1 MPLTSV
7 CKHRRL
13 NRIGKGSDALR
24 LAFPAHP
31 SRLHAVMRSFT
42 NSSPSR
48 PGRTRRWRFALL
60 ATVGLAM
67 LEGSAAD
74 YGVAGSG
81 TEAPL
86 AWPSG
91 KRAAVSLT
99 FDDARL
105 SQVDVGLGLFQRHGL
120 RATFYVSPDR
130 LDARLDGWKEA
141 VRQGHE
147 IGHHSLTHPC
157 TGNFEFA
164 RGNAL
169 EDYTLER
176 MSKDLAEATVAI
188 ERQLGLRPVSF
199 AYPCGQTF
207 VGRGVNTRS
216 YVPLVAR
223 LFESGRLWL
232 CEDMNDPLR
241 YDPAQVMAIELDG
254 KTFLEVRPLLER
266 AREQGRWLVFA
277 GHEIGPEGRQTTRVD
292 TLEAILAMAADPA
305 NGLWLDTVGVINRY
319 VQERRQRPA
328 GTTVP

>member
-1 MPLTSV
+1 
-7 CKHRRL
+7 
-13 NRIGKGSDALR
+13 
-24 LAFPAHP
+24 
-31 SRLHAVMRSFT
+31 
-42 NSSPSR
+42 
-48 PGRTRRWRFALL
+48 
-60 ATVGLAM
+60 M
-67 LEGSAAD
+67 LDGSAAE
-74 YGVAGSG
+74 YGAPGAGAE
-81 TEAPL
+81 TPL

-105 SQVDVGLGLFQRHGL
+105 SQVDVGLALFQRHGL

-130 LDARLDGWKEA
+130 LDARLDRWKEA
-141 VRQGHE
+141 VQQGHE

-157 TGNFEFA
+157 TGNFAFA

-176 MSKDLAEATVAI
+176 MGADLAEATVAI
-188 ERQLGLRPVSF
+188 ERRLGLRPVSF

-232 CEDMNDPLR
+232 CEDLNDPLR
-241 YDPAQVMAIELDG
+241 YDSAQVLAIELDG

-277 GHEIGPEGRQTTRVD
+277 GHEIGTGGRQTTRVD

-305 NGLWLDTVGVINRY
+305 NGFWLDTVGVINRY
-319 VQERRQRPA
+319 VQEQRGRPA
-328 GTTVP
+328 GTAVP

>member
-1 MPLTSV
+1 V
-7 CKHRRL
+7 
-13 NRIGKGSDALR
+13 AV
-24 LAFPAHP
+24 LA
-31 SRLHAVMRSFT
+31 VV
-42 NSSPSR
+42 
-48 PGRTRRWRFALL
+48 GI
-60 ATVGLAM
+60 ATIA
-67 LEGSAAD
+67 GSAAD
-74 YGVAGSG
+74 YEPPAAEAEAG
-81 TEAPL
+81 L
-86 AWPSG
+86 AWPAG

-99 FDDARL
+99 FDDARF
-105 SQVDVGLGLFQRHGL
+105 SQMDVGLALFERHGA

-130 LDARLDGWKEA
+130 LDARLDRWQEA

-176 MSKDLAEATVAI
+176 MGADLAEATVAI
-188 ERQLGLRPVSF
+188 ERRLGVRPVSF

-232 CEDMNDPLR
+232 CEDTNDPLR
-241 YDPAQVMAIELDG
+241 YDPAQVLALELDG

-266 AREQGRWLVFA
+266 ARERGRWLVFA
-277 GHEIGPEGRQTTRVD
+277 GHEIGTGGRQTTQVE
-292 TLEAILAMAADPA
+292 TLEAILTFAADPA
-305 NGLWLDTVGVINRY
+305 NGLWLDTVGAINRQ
-319 VQERRQRPA
+319 VQRGRASPA
-328 GTTVP
+328 GPATR